1 MTSFQASTSA
11 STSTSSMT
19 SSKEL
24 PPPPPY
30 DAAQYYSSA
39 LLKAQRPFAHQS
51 SSHAHHTSAT
61 PNPKFTEPEIFEPEK
76 DVPVTS
82 AGVFANVME
91 YEVYSGKPPHLS
103 AADLHLDFSVPP
115 PPLRPPTFDS
125 SALGLRFE
133 PPAPRSPWSGS
144 VQPGHLPA
152 HLRHQSRPRYRDV
165 L

>member
-1 MTSFQASTSA
+1 
-11 STSTSSMT
+11 MT

-61 PNPKFTEPEIFEPEK
+61 PNPKFTEPDIFEPEK

-103 AADLHLDFSVPP
+103 QPP
-115 PPLRPPTFDS
+115 PPYFSAAPKVQFEVAPAAATSAIPSHGSQS
-125 SALGLRFE
+125 SASNLFQSVH
-133 PPAPRSPWSGS
+133 PPPPPYNPDF
-144 VQPGHLPA
+144 VQPQVYQSGYHLDAGFSPTV
-152 HLRHQSRPRYRDV
+152 SV
-165 L
+165 SSGT